1 MTAEMLVCDM
11 LAASLA
17 KPLTTVLWM
26 HEALKGF
33 SVAGDVYNISIQ
45 HKLHIGIAD
54 EHVRKKNILMQKQ
67 DRRVL
72 LSGNQSN
79 FLHGHDSIQKL

>member
-1 MTAEMLVCDM
+1 M

-54 EHVRKKNILMQKQ
+54 EHVRKKT
-67 DRRVL
+67 
-72 LSGNQSN
+72 
-79 FLHGHDSIQKL
+79 F